1 MRAVSRGSP
10 VDPPWSVPGM
20 IVSQLRH
27 GRRLAPKDSP
37 LGLQDVMGRADYR
50 DLMTPEVDV
59 GDIGPDFALPSVDG
73 GEAVRLSEF
82 GAGRRIALV
91 FGSYT

>member
-1 MRAVSRGSP
+1 MRTVSRGSP

-20 IVSQLRH
+20 IVSRLRH

-37 LGLQDVMGRADYR
+37 LGLQDVLGRADYR
-50 DLMTPEVDV
+50 DLMTPKIDV
-59 GDIGPDFALPSVDG
+59 GEIAPDFELPDTDG
-73 GEAVRLSEF
+73 GSVKLSEF
-82 GAGRRIALV
+82 GAGRPVALV

>member
-1 MRAVSRGSP
+1 
-10 VDPPWSVPGM
+10 M

-37 LGLQDVMGRADYR
+37 LGLQDVTGRADYR

-73 GEAVRLSEF
+73 GETVQLSDF

-91 FGSYT
+91 LGSYT

>member
-1 MRAVSRGSP
+1 
-10 VDPPWSVPGM
+10 M

-50 DLMTPEVDV
+50 DLMTPEIDV
-59 GDIGPDFALPSVDG
+59 GDVGPDFVLPRVDG
-73 GEAVRLSEF
+73 RTVRLSEF
-82 GAGRRIALV
+82 AAGRPVALV